1 MSFVHIIGEGTKM
14 KKKMKKFT
22 AVVAPVL
29 AMSVALTACSGSGGE
44 KKSTTTSS
52 GGGEEKK
59 SEIKYAAKQVLN
71 RTENQEIP
79 TMDVSKSTDTLGSQ
93 ILGNTMEGLYRL
105 DKDNKPIP
113 AAAES
118 STKSEDGKKYTFKL
132 RKDAK
137 WSNGDPVTAKDFV
150 YAWQRLLDKNTAAE
164 YAFIAFYIKNAEA
177 INKGEKPL
185 TDLGAKAVDDY
196 TLEVELEK
204 PVPYFL
210 NLMAF
215 PSYYPL
221 NEKFV
226 KEKGDKFGLEADTTL
241 YNGPFVMASWKH
253 EQGWQLKK
261 NDKYWDN
268 KTVKLEEINYSVV
281 KEVATKVNLY
291 DTGSIDFTLLSGEFV
306 DKYKS
311 NKEEYGEYSEASTFF
326 LRLNQKRNG
335 QDTPLKSKKLREA
348 IALSID
354 KKGLANVILNNGS
367 KATDQLV
374 PKGLATGPD
383 GKDYQDTFKNGLKY
397 NPKKGAA
404 AWEEAKKELGKD
416 QITIELLSY
425 DDGTAKKIADYFKDQ
440 IEKNLKGVTVNTKIQ
455 PFKQKLKLESA
466 QDYEVSFAGWSP
478 DYSDPMTFIDMF
490 ESKSPYNQMSY
501 SNPKYDEMVKKAG
514 NELLSDP
521 KKRWETL
528 GKAEKLFLEED
539 AGLIPLYQTGRAYVM
554 KPNVKGIVKHNISP
568 EYSFKWAYVTEGK

>member
-1 MSFVHIIGEGTKM
+1 M
-14 KKKMKKFT
+14 KRKKMKKLT
-22 AVVAPVL
+22 AVVVPVL

-44 KKSTTTSS
+44 KKTTTTSNS
-52 GGGEEKK
+52 GEEKK
-59 SEIKYAAKQVLN
+59 SDIKYAAKQVLN

-79 TMDVSKSTDTLGSQ
+79 TMDTSKSTDTLGAQ

-150 YAWQRLLDKNTAAE
+150 YGWQRLLDKNTAAE
-164 YAFIAFYIKNAEA
+164 YAFIAYYIKNAEA
-177 INKGEKPL
+177 INKGEKPGSE
-185 TDLGAKAVDDY
+185 LGAKAVDDY

-210 NLMAF
+210 NLLAF

-226 KEKGDKFGLEADTTL
+226 KEKGDKFGLEADTTV
-241 YNGPFVMASWKH
+241 YNGPFVMSSWKH

-311 NKEEYGEYSEASTFF
+311 NKDEYGEYAESSTFF

-348 IALSID
+348 IALSVD

-383 GKDYQDTFKNGLKY
+383 GKDYQDTFKNGLKQDT
-397 NPKKGAA
+397 KKAAA

-416 QITIELLSY
+416 QVTIELLSY
-425 DDGTAKKIADYFKDQ
+425 DDGTAKKIADYVKDQ
-440 IEKNLKGVTVNTKIQ
+440 IEKNLKGVTINTKIQ

-466 QDYEVSFAGWSP
+466 QDYEISYAGWSP
-478 DYSDPMTFIDMF
+478 DYADPMTFIDMF
-490 ESKSPYNQMSY
+490 DSKSPYNQMSY
-501 SNPKYDEMVKKAG
+501 SNPKYDEMVQKAG

-539 AGLIPLYQTGRAYVM
+539 AGLVPLYQTGRSYVM
-554 KPNVKGIVKHNISP
+554 KPNVKGVVKHNISP
-568 EYSFKWAYVTEGK
+568 EYSFKWAYVTEDGGKK

>member
-1 MSFVHIIGEGTKM
+1 M
-14 KKKMKKFT
+14 KRKKMKKLT
-22 AVVAPVL
+22 AVVVPVL

-44 KKSTTTSS
+44 KKTTTTSNS
-52 GGGEEKK
+52 GEEKK
-59 SEIKYAAKQVLN
+59 SDIKYAAKQVLN

-79 TMDVSKSTDTLGSQ
+79 TMDTSKSTDTLGAQ

-150 YAWQRLLDKNTAAE
+150 YGWQRLLDKNTAAE
-164 YAFIAFYIKNAEA
+164 YAFIAYYIKNAEA
-177 INKGEKPL
+177 INKGEKPA
-185 TDLGAKAVDDY
+185 TELGAKAVDDY

-210 NLMAF
+210 NLLAF

-226 KEKGDKFGLEADTTL
+226 KEKGEKFGLEADTTL

-311 NKEEYGEYSEASTFF
+311 NKDEYGEYSEASTFF

-397 NPKKGAA
+397 DVKKGAA

-416 QITIELLSY
+416 QVTIELLSY

-440 IEKNLKGVTVNTKIQ
+440 IEKNLKGVTVTTKIQ

-490 ESKSPYNQMSY
+490 ESKSPYNQMGY
-501 SNPKYDEMVKKAG
+501 SNPKYDEMVQKAG

-539 AGLIPLYQTGRAYVM
+539 AGLVPLYQTGRSYVM

-568 EYSFKWAYVTEGK
+568 EYSFKWAYVTEDGGKK

>member
-1 MSFVHIIGEGTKM
+1 M

-29 AMSVALTACSGSGGE
+29 AMSMALTACSGSGGE
-44 KKSTTTSS
+44 KKTTKTSS

-383 GKDYQDTFKNGLKY
+383 DKDYQDTFKNGLKY
-397 NPKKGAA
+397 DPKKGAA
-404 AWEEAKKELGKD
+404 AWEAAKKELGKD
-416 QITIELLSY
+416 QVTIELLSY

-501 SNPKYDEMVKKAG
+501 SNPKYDEMVAKAG

-539 AGLIPLYQTGRAYVM
+539 AGLVPLYQTGRAYVM

-568 EYSFKWAYVTEGK
+568 

>member
-1 MSFVHIIGEGTKM
+1 M

-29 AMSVALTACSGSGGE
+29 AMSMALTACSGSGGE

-397 NPKKGAA
+397 DPKKGAA
-404 AWEEAKKELGKD
+404 AWEAAKKELGKD
-416 QITIELLSY
+416 QVTIELLSY

-501 SNPKYDEMVKKAG
+501 SNPKYDEMVAKAG

-539 AGLIPLYQTGRAYVM
+539 AGLVPLYQTGRAYVM

>member
-354 KKGLANVILNNGS
+354 KKGLATVILNNGS

-397 NPKKGAA
+397 DPKKGAA
-404 AWEEAKKELGKD
+404 AWEAAKKELGKD
-416 QITIELLSY
+416 QVTIELLSY

-501 SNPKYDEMVKKAG
+501 SNPKYDEMVAKAG

-539 AGLIPLYQTGRAYVM
+539 AGLVPLYQTGRAYVM

>member
-1 MSFVHIIGEGTKM
+1 M

-29 AMSVALTACSGSGGE
+29 AMSMALTACSGSGGE

-150 YAWQRLLDKNTAAE
+150 YGWQRLLDKNTAAE
-164 YAFIAFYIKNAEA
+164 YAFIAYYIKNAEA

-397 NPKKGAA
+397 DPKKGAA
-404 AWEEAKKELGKD
+404 AWDAAKKELGKD
-416 QITIELLSY
+416 QVTIELLSY

-501 SNPKYDEMVKKAG
+501 SNPKYDEMVAKAG

-539 AGLIPLYQTGRAYVM
+539 AGLVPLYQTGRAYVM

>member
-1 MSFVHIIGEGTKM
+1 M
-14 KKKMKKFT
+14 KRKKMKKLT
-22 AVVAPVL
+22 AVVVPVL

-44 KKSTTTSS
+44 KKTTTTSNS
-52 GGGEEKK
+52 GKEKK
-59 SEIKYAAKQVLN
+59 SDIKYAAKQVLN

-79 TMDVSKSTDTLGSQ
+79 TMDTSKSTDTLGAQ

-150 YAWQRLLDKNTAAE
+150 FAWQRLLDKNTAAE
-164 YAFIAFYIKNAEA
+164 YAFIAYYIKNAEA
-177 INKGEKPL
+177 INKGEKPV
-185 TDLGAKAVDDY
+185 TELGAKAVDDY

-210 NLMAF
+210 NLLAF

-226 KEKGDKFGLEADTTL
+226 KEKGDKYGLEADTTV
-241 YNGPFVMASWKH
+241 YNGPFVMSSWKH

-261 NDKYWDN
+261 NDKYWDK

-311 NKEEYGEYSEASTFF
+311 NKEEYGEYAESSTFF

-348 IALSID
+348 IALSVD

-404 AWEEAKKELGKD
+404 AWEAAKKELGKD
-416 QITIELLSY
+416 QVTIELLSY
-425 DDGTAKKIADYFKDQ
+425 DDGTAKKIADYVKDQ
-440 IEKNLKGVTVNTKIQ
+440 IEKNLKGVTINTKIQ
-455 PFKQKLKLESA
+455 PFKQKLKLETA
-466 QDYEVSFAGWSP
+466 QDYEISYAGWSP
-478 DYSDPMTFIDMF
+478 DYADPMTFIDMF

-501 SNPKYDEMVKKAG
+501 SNPKYDEMVGKAG
-514 NELLSDP
+514 NELMSDA

-539 AGLIPLYQTGRAYVM
+539 AGLVPLYQTGRSYVM

-568 EYSFKWAYVTEGK
+568 EYSFKWAYVTEDGGKK

>member
-1 MSFVHIIGEGTKM
+1 M
-14 KKKMKKFT
+14 KRKKMKKLT
-22 AVVAPVL
+22 AVVVPVL

-44 KKSTTTSS
+44 KKTTTTSNS
-52 GGGEEKK
+52 GEEKK
-59 SEIKYAAKQVLN
+59 ADIKYAAKQVLN

-79 TMDVSKSTDTLGSQ
+79 TMDTSKSTDTLGAQ

-150 YAWQRLLDKNTAAE
+150 YGWQRLLDKNTAAE
-164 YAFIAFYIKNAEA
+164 YAFIAYYIKNAEA
-177 INKGEKPL
+177 INKGEKPA
-185 TDLGAKAVDDY
+185 TELGAKAVDDY

-210 NLMAF
+210 NLLAF

-226 KEKGDKFGLEADTTL
+226 KEKGEKFGLEADTTL

-311 NKEEYGEYSEASTFF
+311 NKDEYGEYAESSTFF

-348 IALSID
+348 IALSVD

-383 GKDYQDTFKNGLKY
+383 GKDYQDTFKNGLKQDT
-397 NPKKGAA
+397 KKAAA

-416 QITIELLSY
+416 QVTIELLSY
-425 DDGTAKKIADYFKDQ
+425 DDGTAKKIADYVKDQ
-440 IEKNLKGVTVNTKIQ
+440 IEKNLNGVTINTKIQ

-466 QDYEVSFAGWSP
+466 QDYEISYAGWSP
-478 DYSDPMTFIDMF
+478 DYADPMTFIDMF
-490 ESKSPYNQMSY
+490 DSKSPYNQMGY
-501 SNPKYDEMVKKAG
+501 SNPKYDEMVQKAG

-521 KKRWETL
+521 KKRWEAL

-539 AGLIPLYQTGRAYVM
+539 AGLVPLYQTGRSYVM

-568 EYSFKWAYVTEGK
+568 EYSFKWAYVTEDGGKK

>member
-1 MSFVHIIGEGTKM
+1 M
-14 KKKMKKFT
+14 KKLT
-22 AVVAPVL
+22 AVVVPVL

-44 KKSTTTSS
+44 KKTTTTSNS
-52 GGGEEKK
+52 GEEKK
-59 SEIKYAAKQVLN
+59 SDIKYAAKQVLN

-79 TMDVSKSTDTLGSQ
+79 TMDTSKSTDTLGAQ

-150 YAWQRLLDKNTAAE
+150 YGWQRLLDKNTAAE
-164 YAFIAFYIKNAEA
+164 YAFIAYYIKNAEA
-177 INKGEKPL
+177 INKGEKPA
-185 TDLGAKAVDDY
+185 TELGAKAVDDY

-210 NLMAF
+210 NLLAF

-241 YNGPFVMASWKH
+241 YNGPFVMSSWKH

-397 NPKKGAA
+397 DPKKGAA

-416 QITIELLSY
+416 QVTIELLSY

-501 SNPKYDEMVKKAG
+501 SNPKYDEMVQKAG

-568 EYSFKWAYVTEGK
+568 EYSFKWAYVTEDGGKK

>member
-1 MSFVHIIGEGTKM
+1 M
-14 KKKMKKFT
+14 KKMKKLT
-22 AVVAPVL
+22 AVVVPVL

-44 KKSTTTSS
+44 KKTTTTSNS
-52 GGGEEKK
+52 GEEKK
-59 SEIKYAAKQVLN
+59 SDIKYAAKQVLN

-79 TMDVSKSTDTLGSQ
+79 TMDTSKSTDTLGAQ

-150 YAWQRLLDKNTAAE
+150 YGWQRLLDKNTAAE
-164 YAFIAFYIKNAEA
+164 YAFIAYYIKNAEA
-177 INKGEKPL
+177 INKGEKPAAE
-185 TDLGAKAVDDY
+185 LGVKAVDDY

-210 NLMAF
+210 NLLAF

-226 KEKGDKFGLEADTTL
+226 KEKGDKFGLEADTTV
-241 YNGPFVMASWKH
+241 YNGPFVMSSWKH

-311 NKEEYGEYSEASTFF
+311 NKDEYGEYAESSTFF

-348 IALSID
+348 IALSVD

-383 GKDYQDTFKNGLKY
+383 GKDYQDTFKNGLKQDT
-397 NPKKGAA
+397 KKAAA

-416 QITIELLSY
+416 QVTIELLSY
-425 DDGTAKKIADYFKDQ
+425 DDGTAKKIADYVKDQ
-440 IEKNLKGVTVNTKIQ
+440 IEKNLKGVTINTKIQ

-466 QDYEVSFAGWSP
+466 QDYEISYAGWSP
-478 DYSDPMTFIDMF
+478 DYADPMTFIDMF

-501 SNPKYDEMVKKAG
+501 SNPKYDEMVQKAG

-521 KKRWETL
+521 KKRWEAL

-539 AGLIPLYQTGRAYVM
+539 AGLVPLYQTGRSYVM
-554 KPNVKGIVKHNISP
+554 KPNVKGVVKHNISP
-568 EYSFKWAYVTEGK
+568 EYSFKWAYVTEDGGKK

>member
-1 MSFVHIIGEGTKM
+1 M
-14 KKKMKKFT
+14 KRKKMKKLT
-22 AVVAPVL
+22 AVVVPVL

-44 KKSTTTSS
+44 KKTTTTSNS
-52 GGGEEKK
+52 GEEKK
-59 SEIKYAAKQVLN
+59 SDIKYAAKQVLN

-79 TMDVSKSTDTLGSQ
+79 TMDTSKSTDTLGAQ

-150 YAWQRLLDKNTAAE
+150 YGWQRLLDKNTAAE
-164 YAFIAFYIKNAEA
+164 YAFIAYYIKNAEA
-177 INKGEKPL
+177 INKGEKPA
-185 TDLGAKAVDDY
+185 TELGAKAVDDY

-210 NLMAF
+210 NLLAF

-226 KEKGDKFGLEADTTL
+226 KEKGDKFGLEADTTV
-241 YNGPFVMASWKH
+241 YNGPFVMSSWKH

-311 NKEEYGEYSEASTFF
+311 NKDEYGEYAESSTFF

-348 IALSID
+348 IALSVD

-383 GKDYQDTFKNGLKY
+383 GKDYQDTFKNGLKQDT
-397 NPKKGAA
+397 KKAAA

-416 QITIELLSY
+416 QVTIELLSY
-425 DDGTAKKIADYFKDQ
+425 DDGTAKKIADYVKDQ
-440 IEKNLKGVTVNTKIQ
+440 IEKNLKGVTINTKIQ

-466 QDYEVSFAGWSP
+466 QDYEISYAGWSP
-478 DYSDPMTFIDMF
+478 DYADPMTFIDMF

-501 SNPKYDEMVKKAG
+501 SNPKYDEMVQKAG

-521 KKRWETL
+521 KKRWEAL

-539 AGLIPLYQTGRAYVM
+539 AGLVPLYQTGRSYVM
-554 KPNVKGIVKHNISP
+554 KPNVKGVVKHNISP
-568 EYSFKWAYVTEGK
+568 EYSFKWAYVTEDGGKK

>member
-1 MSFVHIIGEGTKM
+1 M
-14 KKKMKKFT
+14 KKLT
-22 AVVAPVL
+22 AVVVPVL

-44 KKSTTTSS
+44 KKTTTTSNS
-52 GGGEEKK
+52 GEEKK
-59 SEIKYAAKQVLN
+59 SDIKYAAKQVLN

-79 TMDVSKSTDTLGSQ
+79 TMDTSKSTDTLGAQ

-150 YAWQRLLDKNTAAE
+150 YGWQRLLDKNTAAE
-164 YAFIAFYIKNAEA
+164 YAFIAYYIKNAEA
-177 INKGEKPL
+177 INKGEKPG
-185 TDLGAKAVDDY
+185 TELGAKAVDDY

-210 NLMAF
+210 NLLAF

-226 KEKGDKFGLEADTTL
+226 KEKGDKFGLEADTTV
-241 YNGPFVMASWKH
+241 YNGPFVMSSWKH

-311 NKEEYGEYSEASTFF
+311 NKDEYGEYAESSTFF

-348 IALSID
+348 IALSVD

-383 GKDYQDTFKNGLKY
+383 GKDYQDTFKNGLKQDT
-397 NPKKGAA
+397 KKAAA

-416 QITIELLSY
+416 QVTIELLSY
-425 DDGTAKKIADYFKDQ
+425 DDGTAKKIADYVKDQ
-440 IEKNLKGVTVNTKIQ
+440 IEKNLKGVTINTKIQ

-466 QDYEVSFAGWSP
+466 QDYEISYAGWSP
-478 DYSDPMTFIDMF
+478 DYADPMTFIDMF

-501 SNPKYDEMVKKAG
+501 SNPKYDEMVQKAG

-521 KKRWETL
+521 KKRWEAL

-539 AGLIPLYQTGRAYVM
+539 AGLVPLYQTGRSYVM

-568 EYSFKWAYVTEGK
+568 EYSFKWAYVTEDGGKK

>member
-1 MSFVHIIGEGTKM
+1 M

-29 AMSVALTACSGSGGE
+29 AMSMALTACSGSGGE

-150 YAWQRLLDKNTAAE
+150 YGWQRLLDKNTAAE

-397 NPKKGAA
+397 DPKKGAT
-404 AWEEAKKELGKD
+404 AWEAAKKELGKD
-416 QITIELLSY
+416 QVTIELLSY

-501 SNPKYDEMVKKAG
+501 SNPKYDEMVAKAG

-539 AGLIPLYQTGRAYVM
+539 AGLVPLYQTGRAYVM

>member
-1 MSFVHIIGEGTKM
+1 M
-14 KKKMKKFT
+14 KKLT
-22 AVVAPVL
+22 AVVVPVL
-29 AMSVALTACSGSGGE
+29 AMSVALTACSSSGGE
-44 KKSTTTSS
+44 KKTTTTSNS
-52 GGGEEKK
+52 GKEKT
-59 SEIKYAAKQVLN
+59 SDIKYAAKQVLN

-79 TMDVSKSTDTLGSQ
+79 TMDTSKSTDTLGAQ

-150 YAWQRLLDKNTAAE
+150 FAWQRLLDKNTAAE
-164 YAFIAFYIKNAEA
+164 YAFIAYYIKNAEA
-177 INKGEKPL
+177 INKGEKPI
-185 TDLGAKAVDDY
+185 TELGAKAVDDY

-210 NLMAF
+210 NLLAF

-226 KEKGDKFGLEADTTL
+226 KEKGDKYGLEADTTV
-241 YNGPFVMASWKH
+241 YNGPFVMSSWKH

-261 NDKYWDN
+261 NDKYWDK

-311 NKEEYGEYSEASTFF
+311 NKDEYGEYAESSTFF

-348 IALSID
+348 IALSVD

-397 NPKKGAA
+397 DPKKGAA

-416 QITIELLSY
+416 QVTIELLSY
-425 DDGTAKKIADYFKDQ
+425 DDGTAKKIADYVKDQ
-440 IEKNLKGVTVNTKIQ
+440 IEKNLKGVTINTKIQ
-455 PFKQKLKLESA
+455 PFKQKLKLETA
-466 QDYEVSFAGWSP
+466 QDYEISYAGWSP
-478 DYSDPMTFIDMF
+478 DYADPMTFIDMF

-501 SNPKYDEMVKKAG
+501 SNPKYDEMVGKAG
-514 NELLSDP
+514 NELMSDA

-539 AGLIPLYQTGRAYVM
+539 AGLVPLYQTGRSYVM

-568 EYSFKWAYVTEGK
+568 EYSFKWAYVTEDGGKNKVKAFQKWLSCF

>member
-1 MSFVHIIGEGTKM
+1 M
-14 KKKMKKFT
+14 KRKKMKKLT
-22 AVVAPVL
+22 AVVVPVL

-44 KKSTTTSS
+44 KKTTTTSNS
-52 GGGEEKK
+52 GEEKK
-59 SEIKYAAKQVLN
+59 SDIKYAAKQVLN

-79 TMDVSKSTDTLGSQ
+79 TMDTSKSTDTLGAQ

-150 YAWQRLLDKNTAAE
+150 YGWQRLLDKNTAAE
-164 YAFIAFYIKNAEA
+164 YAFIAYYIKNAEA
-177 INKGEKPL
+177 INKGEKPA
-185 TDLGAKAVDDY
+185 TELGAKAVDDY

-210 NLMAF
+210 NLLAF

-226 KEKGDKFGLEADTTL
+226 KEKGEKFGLEADTTV

-311 NKEEYGEYSEASTFF
+311 NKDEYGEYAESSTFF

-348 IALSID
+348 IALSVD

-383 GKDYQDTFKNGLKY
+383 GKDYQDTFKNGLKQDT
-397 NPKKGAA
+397 KKAAA

-416 QITIELLSY
+416 QVTIELLSY
-425 DDGTAKKIADYFKDQ
+425 DDGTAKKIADYVKDQ
-440 IEKNLKGVTVNTKIQ
+440 IEKNLKGVTINTKIQ

-466 QDYEVSFAGWSP
+466 QDYEISYAGWSP
-478 DYSDPMTFIDMF
+478 DYADPMTFIDMF

-501 SNPKYDEMVKKAG
+501 SNPKYDEMVQKAG

-521 KKRWETL
+521 KKRWEAL

-539 AGLIPLYQTGRAYVM
+539 AGLVPLYQTGRSYVM

-568 EYSFKWAYVTEGK
+568 EYSFKWAYVTEDGGKK

>member
-1 MSFVHIIGEGTKM
+1 
-14 KKKMKKFT
+14 MKKFT

-29 AMSVALTACSGSGGE
+29 AMSMALTACSGSGGE

-59 SEIKYAAKQVLN
+59 AEIKYAAKQVLN

-113 AAAES
+113 AVAES

-150 YAWQRLLDKNTAAE
+150 YGWQRLLDKNTAAE

-261 NDKYWDN
+261 NDQYWDK

-397 NPKKGAA
+397 DPKKGAA
-404 AWEEAKKELGKD
+404 AWEAAKKELGKD
-416 QITIELLSY
+416 QVTIELLSY

-501 SNPKYDEMVKKAG
+501 SNPKYDEMVAKAG

>member
-1 MSFVHIIGEGTKM
+1 M
-14 KKKMKKFT
+14 KKLT
-22 AVVAPVL
+22 AVVVPVL

-44 KKSTTTSS
+44 KKTTTTSNS
-52 GGGEEKK
+52 GEEKK
-59 SEIKYAAKQVLN
+59 SDIKYAAKQVLN

-79 TMDVSKSTDTLGSQ
+79 TMDTSKSTDTLGAQ

-132 RKDAK
+132 RKDAQ

-150 YAWQRLLDKNTAAE
+150 FGWQRLLDKNTAAE
-164 YAFIAFYIKNAEA
+164 YAFIAYYIKNAEA
-177 INKGEKPL
+177 INKGEKPG
-185 TDLGAKAVDDY
+185 TELGAKAVDDY

-210 NLMAF
+210 NLLAF

-226 KEKGDKFGLEADTTL
+226 KEKGEKFGLEADTTL
-241 YNGPFVMASWKH
+241 YNGPFVMSSWKH

-311 NKEEYGEYSEASTFF
+311 NKDEYGEYAESSTFF

-348 IALSID
+348 IALSVD

-383 GKDYQDTFKNGLKY
+383 GKDYQDTFKNGLKQDT
-397 NPKKGAA
+397 KKAAA

-416 QITIELLSY
+416 QVTIELLSY
-425 DDGTAKKIADYFKDQ
+425 DDGTAKKIADYVKDQ
-440 IEKNLKGVTVNTKIQ
+440 IEKNLKGVTINTKIQ

-466 QDYEVSFAGWSP
+466 QDYEISYAGWSP
-478 DYSDPMTFIDMF
+478 DYADPMTFIDMF

-501 SNPKYDEMVKKAG
+501 SNPKYDEMVQKAG

-521 KKRWETL
+521 KKRWEAL

-539 AGLIPLYQTGRAYVM
+539 AGLVPLYQTGRSYVM

-568 EYSFKWAYVTEGK
+568 EYSFKWAYVTEDGGKK

>member
-1 MSFVHIIGEGTKM
+1 M

-29 AMSVALTACSGSGGE
+29 AMSMALTACSGSGGE
-44 KKSTTTSS
+44 KKTTTTSS

-150 YAWQRLLDKNTAAE
+150 YGWQRLLDKNTAAE
-164 YAFIAFYIKNAEA
+164 YAFIAYYIKNAEA

-354 KKGLANVILNNGS
+354 KKGLATVILNNGS

-397 NPKKGAA
+397 DPKKGAA
-404 AWEEAKKELGKD
+404 AWEAAKKELGKD
-416 QITIELLSY
+416 QVTIELLSY

-501 SNPKYDEMVKKAG
+501 SNPKYDEMVAKAG

-539 AGLIPLYQTGRAYVM
+539 AGLVPLYQTGRAYVM

>member
-1 MSFVHIIGEGTKM
+1 M
-14 KKKMKKFT
+14 KKLT
-22 AVVAPVL
+22 AVVVPVL

-44 KKSTTTSS
+44 KKTTTTSNS
-52 GGGEEKK
+52 GEEKK
-59 SEIKYAAKQVLN
+59 SDIKYAAKQVLN

-79 TMDVSKSTDTLGSQ
+79 TMDTSKSTDTLGAQ

-150 YAWQRLLDKNTAAE
+150 YGWQRLLDKNTAAE
-164 YAFIAFYIKNAEA
+164 YAFIAYYIKNAEA
-177 INKGEKPL
+177 INKGEKPV
-185 TDLGAKAVDDY
+185 TELGAKAVDDY

-210 NLMAF
+210 NLLAF

-241 YNGPFVMASWKH
+241 YNGPFVMSSWKH

-311 NKEEYGEYSEASTFF
+311 NKDEYGEYSEASTFF

-397 NPKKGAA
+397 DPKKGAA

-416 QITIELLSY
+416 QVTIELLSY

-490 ESKSPYNQMSY
+490 ESKSPYNQMGY
-501 SNPKYDEMVKKAG
+501 SNPKYDEMVQKAG

-539 AGLIPLYQTGRAYVM
+539 AGLVPLYQTGRAYVM

-568 EYSFKWAYVTEGK
+568 EYSFKWAYVTEDGGKK

>member
-1 MSFVHIIGEGTKM
+1 M
-14 KKKMKKFT
+14 KRKKMKKLT
-22 AVVAPVL
+22 AVVVPVL

-44 KKSTTTSS
+44 KKTTTTSNS
-52 GGGEEKK
+52 GEEKK
-59 SEIKYAAKQVLN
+59 SDIKYAAKQVLN

-79 TMDVSKSTDTLGSQ
+79 TMDTSKSTDTLGAQ

-150 YAWQRLLDKNTAAE
+150 YGWQRLLDKNTAAE
-164 YAFIAFYIKNAEA
+164 YAFIAYYIKNAEA
-177 INKGEKPL
+177 INKGEKPA
-185 TDLGAKAVDDY
+185 TELGAKAVDDY

-210 NLMAF
+210 NLLAF

-241 YNGPFVMASWKH
+241 YNGPFVMSSWKH

-397 NPKKGAA
+397 DPKKGAA

-416 QITIELLSY
+416 QVTIELLSY

-501 SNPKYDEMVKKAG
+501 SNPKYDEMVQKAG

-568 EYSFKWAYVTEGK
+568 EYSFKWAYVTEDGGKK